1 MERNGVLEFTLNV
14 DRSVANALRRTIIAD
29 IPVLVF
35 DTKTCV
41 ISVNTSR
48 FTNEI
53 VKQRI
58 GCIPIQTLDPV
69 ARRFALTVAKKNDT
83 DHTVVL
89 TTADFVIRNEAGEVV
104 EGLLPPLEIQLDGPM
119 KAYYIDVLRLKP
131 GEEFNMKCGITTGT
145 GGESGQYN
153 SSSLCS
159 YGCTQDSVLAQEA
172 WEKKPEEEKTLE
184 NKKNWSLL
192 EAKRFVKPDSFE
204 FALKTCSAYTNQ
216 QLVAK
221 ACEIVCGKLAE
232 AMIVYEERASATS
245 MPDCTDVVLKDG
257 DYTIG
262 KLLEYQIFQMKEELG
277 VTYVTFFKRHPHDVD
292 GTLRI
297 CVKREGGVKEVV
309 QAAINPLSDLFTGIA
324 AKIGGQKSALA
335 PVLKMFK
342 DLPVEEKRARL
353 VSLGVDSAIVAKEPE
368 EELDLM
374 TERYL
379 HRAER
384 AQEVSL
390 STPEKPKKR
399 APKAKAEEDEPVKAK
414 KGSKKAV
421 NEDEPVKA
429 KKGSKKAVKEDEDEP
444 VNAKKGSKKT
454 QEESIEDEELT
465 ETEPKKKS
473 N

>member
-14 DRSVANALRRTIIAD
+14 DRSVANALRRTVIAD

-41 ISVNTSR
+41 ISANTSR

-58 GCIPIQTLDPV
+58 GCIPIHTLDPA
-69 ARRFALTVAKKNDT
+69 ARRYTLTVSKKNDT
-83 DHTVVL
+83 DHTLVL

-145 GGESGQYN
+145 GDQSGQYN
-153 SSSLCS
+153 SSSICS
-159 YGCTQDSVLAQEA
+159 YGCTLDSVLAQEA

-204 FALKTCSAYTNQ
+204 FAIKTCSAYTNQ

-221 ACEIVCGKLAE
+221 ACEIICGKLAE

-262 KLLEYQIFQMKEELG
+262 KLLEYQIFQMKEELK

-292 GTLRI
+292 GILRI
-297 CVKREGGVKEVV
+297 CVKSEGGVKEVV

-324 AKIGGQKSALA
+324 TKIGGQKSNLA

-342 DLPVEEKRARL
+342 DLPIEEKRARL

-368 EELDLM
+368 DGLDQM

-379 HRAER
+379 NRAER

-390 STPEKPKKR
+390 STPEVEKPKKKR
-399 APKAKAEEDEPVKAK
+399 APKAKAPKEETM
-414 KGSKKAV
+414 
-421 NEDEPVKA
+421 ED
-429 KKGSKKAVKEDEDEP
+429 
-444 VNAKKGSKKT
+444 
-454 QEESIEDEELT
+454 DEELT
-465 ETEPKKKS
+465 ETEPVKTKKSVSKKAAVKEAVKEAEELPQEEAVESEPKSQKKKKAVKS
-473 N
+473 E